1 MPQAPK
7 PLRPRHQA
15 PLRPRAKAASANLTP
30 LIRLTLAFSLLLI
43 LFFASLTRL
52 HAAEPVRILVF
63 GDSLSA
69 GYQLPSGKGFTD
81 QLQKSLTKKGLA
93 VEVINAAVSGDTSA
107 NGLSRLDWSTPDNVD
122 LVILELGANDALQG
136 LPVDKTKANLA
147 AMIEKFRA
155 KGAKVAL
162 MGMKAPPNM
171 GQSFVSSFDA
181 IYLALAKEMSVPLLP
196 FFLEGVA
203 GDPSLNLADGIH
215 PNPQGIEIIV
225 SNVAPFIMDIVKDLN

>member
-1 MPQAPK
+1 MPKTPKDQRPQSQAAT
-7 PLRPRHQA
+7 RD
-15 PLRPRAKAASANLTP
+15 LTP
-30 LIRLTLAFSLLLI
+30 LLRLAMAGSFLLLL
-43 LFFASLTRL
+43 LFVTLTRL
-52 HAAEPVRILVF
+52 HAAEPMRILAF

-69 GYQLPSGKGFTD
+69 GYQLPAGKGFTD
-81 QLQKSLTKKGLA
+81 QLQKSLTEQGLN

-107 NGLSRLDWSTPDNVD
+107 NGLSRLDWSTPDGID
-122 LVILELGANDALQG
+122 LVVLELGANDALQG

-171 GQSFVSSFDA
+171 GQTYVSAFDA
-181 IYLALAKEMSVPLLP
+181 IYPALAEEMNVPLLP

-225 SNVAPFIMDIVKDLN
+225 SNVAPFLLDIVKDLN